1 MNNVLKSLKSLKPV
15 GLLLALAVIGAG
27 VTGAQTTGENITKK
41 FKLQDLLERRGQIQ
55 IGVNVPTSIEFDEP
69 IVEHIIGRDDLL
81 IDGLSKAKP
90 NRVYFRAKENKGS
103 SSIDITLEGGAT
115 ALFTFT
121 VNPKITEGL
130 RYVVKGK
137 SESANDET
145 SDDDAS
151 KPATPAAQAKPAE
164 QQPAPQ
170 SAKPKPIVQSTA
182 SKPVQGAASTPAA
195 QPQPQ
200 AAVEQPAST
209 ETATNAITG
218 TGIFESPEANAPTA
232 ESPAQGAEVAPAAP
246 SNAVSTPVPLT
257 HTINAIRHYD
267 PKVERPADLAVNFN
281 ERNSKGKQLEF
292 ELAIENRGT
301 LPVNFDPG
309 SMNVYVYVYGNTSAT
324 NPRLRLFLTLA
335 PKFDLRNQIEVAP
348 GGVFSRRFVM
358 NAEMDRRQMFEY
370 VADFALVHDEA
381 TVQYRRSI
389 YR

>member
-1 MNNVLKSLKSLKPV
+1 M
-15 GLLLALAVIGAG
+15 
-27 VTGAQTTGENITKK
+27 
-41 FKLQDLLERRGQIQ
+41 
-55 IGVNVPTSIEFDEP
+55 
-69 IVEHIIGRDDLL
+69 
-81 IDGLSKAKP
+81 
-90 NRVYFRAKENKGS
+90 
-103 SSIDITLEGGAT
+103 
-115 ALFTFT
+115 
-121 VNPKITEGL
+121 
-130 RYVVKGK
+130 VKGK

-145 SDDDAS
+145 SDDESS

-170 SAKPKPIVQSTA
+170 NTKPKPLVQSTA
-182 SKPVQGAASTPAA
+182 SNAVQSTTSKPAA

-209 ETATNAITG
+209 VTATDATTG
-218 TGIFESPEANAPTA
+218 TMTVELPEANPPTA
-232 ESPAQGAEVAPAAP
+232 QGPAQVAEVVPVAP
-246 SNAVSTPVPLT
+246 SNVVSAAVPLT

-281 ERNSKGKQLEF
+281 ERNSNGKQLEF

-301 LPVNFDPG
+301 LPVNFDPS
-309 SMNVYVYVYGNTSAT
+309 SMNVYVYGNTSQT
-324 NPRLRLFLTLA
+324 NPRMKLFLTLA
-335 PKFDLRNQIEVAP
+335 PKFDLRDQIEVAP

-370 VADFALVHDEA
+370 VADFALLHDQD